1 MRPIP
6 AKALTEGRHWA
17 RRRHAQIGVDLMIM
31 MRMSTAAQ
39 QLDAQ
44 RGVTPPGETAT
55 PKVTIGGRAGIVE
68 KIHDQENV
76 RAVVATVGVQGMKPY
91 ATDTDEILAQCVQ
104 ELIAAAQAK
113 AAAERSDIEGHLA
126 GLKITLDGAAA
137 ATADTA
143 QALVGCVTFMQTD
156 GPRDGGGP
164 YVATVEV
171 RVIARADAQAVRT
184 ARRRLTAVLQALHAS

>member
-1 MRPIP
+1 
-6 AKALTEGRHWA
+6 
-17 RRRHAQIGVDLMIM
+17 M

-104 ELIAAAQAK
+104 DLIAAAQAK

-171 RVIARADAQAVRT
+171 RGDCPGGCAGRPHGAPAADRGAAG
-184 ARRRLTAVLQALHAS
+184 AACVLNGDNTTGVVDPEPA